1 MSELAKEKIGRVVK
15 GVIKTPED
23 QIKEIH
29 SMLADMDIIVSNAE
43 EWQKTVGKF
52 RMTALEGGFSN
63 ILEGFYMGKPALLK
77 RLTTIKLIESEVLNY
92 ALAQLG
98 CPEKFCSL
106 LKVYISESEPIT
118 AELLMDNC
126 GFSLEE
132 KLKLKEHRTM
142 KECVRYV
149 IQICDSLKCLHDL
162 DIKHLDI
169 KPSNIVI
176 DDKNNAKIID
186 FGLSMFDYFQDPK
199 KPRVSCKRGSPKY
212 AAFEIVAHSLCTKQS
227 DIFSLG
233 LTIMVALGLYD
244 INDYISQVTSLP
256 RLYTEYNADIQ
267 DIIDKNIPFSIL
279 NVFVNVND
287 ITQEEYQLMKQ
298 NPCYNMINSMLDVN
312 RTLRPTID
320 AVLSFFMDYYSKL

>member
-1 MSELAKEKIGRVVK
+1 MSEIAKEKIGRVVK

-23 QIKEIH
+23 QIREIR
-29 SMLADMDIIVSNAE
+29 SILADMDIIVSNADE
-43 EWQKTVGKF
+43 CQKTVGKF

-63 ILEGFYMGKPALLK
+63 ILEGYYMEKPALLK
-77 RLTTIKLIESEVLNY
+77 RLTTIQLIESEVLNY

-132 KLKLKEHRTM
+132 KLKLKEPRTM
-142 KECVRYV
+142 KERVGYV

-186 FGLSMFDYFQDPK
+186 FGLSMFDYVQDPTQ
-199 KPRVSCKRGSPKY
+199 PRVGCRRGSHQY
-212 AAFEIVAHSLCTKQS
+212 VAFEIVAHRLCTKQS

-233 LTIMVALGLYD
+233 LTIMLLLGLYD
-244 INDYISQVTSLP
+244 INDYITNLTL
-256 RLYTEYNADIQ
+256 LYSEYKANIQ
-267 DIIDKNIPFSIL
+267 DIIEKIYHFQ
-279 NVFVNVND
+279 F
-287 ITQEEYQLMKQ
+287 
-298 NPCYNMINSMLDVN
+298 
-312 RTLRPTID
+312 
-320 AVLSFFMDYYSKL
+320 

>member
-1 MSELAKEKIGRVVK
+1 MSEIAKEKIGRVVK

-23 QIKEIH
+23 QIREIR
-29 SMLADMDIIVSNAE
+29 SILADMDIIVSNAE

-52 RMTALEGGFSN
+52 RMTALKGGFSN
-63 ILEGFYMGKPALLK
+63 ILEGYYMEKPALLK
-77 RLTTIKLIESEVLNY
+77 RLTTIQLIESEVLNY

-126 GFSLEE
+126 GFSLEA
-132 KLKLKEHRTM
+132 KLKLKEPRTM
-142 KECVRYV
+142 KERVGYV

-176 DDKNNAKIID
+176 DDQNRVKIID
-186 FGLSMFDYFQDPK
+186 FGLSLFDYVQDPTQ
-199 KPRVSCKRGSPKY
+199 PRVGCRRGSHQY
-212 AAFEIVAHSLCTKQS
+212 VAFEIVAHRLCTKQS

-233 LTIMVALGLYD
+233 LTIMLLLGLYD
-244 INDYISQVTSLP
+244 INDYITNLT
-256 RLYTEYNADIQ
+256 RLYSEYEANIQ
-267 DIIDKNIPFSIL
+267 DIIERNIPFSIL
-279 NVFVNVND
+279 NVFVNVKD

-298 NPCYNMINSMLDVN
+298 NPCYDMINSMVLLDRKN
-312 RTLRPTID
+312 RPTID
-320 AVLSFFMDYYSKL
+320 EVLTFFKDYYTRL